1 MDIKQINNAVDFLLV
16 LGQYWCQR
24 VEAAWEILRA
34 SFDPWNVK
42 AFFGGLAGIAYLF
55 AVLIFLAILIYDG
68 FGRHSHRNFGILVA
82 IFILFVLSFLK

>member
-1 MDIKQINNAVDFLLV
+1 MDLEKINNAVDFLLV

-24 VEAAWEILRA
+24 VGVAWGTLRG

-42 AFFGGLAGIAYLF
+42 AFFGGACGVLYLF

-68 FGRHSHRNFGILVA
+68 FGRYSQRNFGILVV